1 MFTTVSLK
9 CNGSVAL
16 SSTLGGFAA
25 MEHSNWFAHRL
36 AMGTHVCLRIG
47 VQVLYNLFEWPMRKG
62 SRLAVIGVAN
72 TMDLPQR
79 LLPRIASRL
88 GSRSPA
94 LPTCSCPSH
103 MLLPYAL
110 ALPTCSCPA
119 HTLVL
124 VLLTLSILCDTLRHT
139 QTCNECPSPPAR
151 VGLAWSGLC
160 EIGD

>member
-1 MFTTVSLK
+1 MVLLLLLTANAVPTSLQ
-9 CNGSVAL
+9 
-16 SSTLGGFAA
+16 
-25 MEHSNWFAHRL
+25 W
-36 AMGTHVCLRIG
+36 GTRVCLRIG

-94 LPTCSCPSH
+94 LPTCSCPTH
-103 MLLPYAL
+103 MLLPYPHAHV
-110 ALPTCSCPA
+110 LPTCSCPA

-124 VLLTLSILCDTLRHT
+124 VLVLLTLSILYDTLRHAMNVVLR
-139 QTCNECPSPPAR
+139 QLKQAWPGQAFGR
-151 VGLAWSGLC
+151 LGIGLL
-160 EIGD
+160 